1 MNDPLQL
8 GTVGLVIGALIAAA
22 KLIEWVHK
30 SDLKAMG
37 QFGRWGA
44 VGLFAL
50 SVPLLFGLLMNRR
63 WTEAIGLSAV
73 ILVAFAVYGPRILGQ
88 LRPRPPVAAEPGG
101 PGKRAEHK
109 GPTDA
114 AANEAEMVQ
123 RAIAVLEE
131 YLRRKTGV
139 AEQAPDARATPSRI
153 TDGRSEGAREG
164 RRQGN
169 GDGAH
174 LELPSPPPLSEGE
187 ALAVL
192 GLAPGA
198 EESEIQE
205 AHRRLIQMFHPDRGG
220 SEYFAVKL
228 NRAKEVL
235 LERPAQSSPSTS
247 AGPRKRSKRDTGQAD
262 SPRSRSNGR

>member
-30 SDLKAMG
+30 SDLKAIG

-88 LRPRPPVAAEPGG
+88 LRPRPPVAAQPGG
-101 PGKRAEHK
+101 SGKRAEHK
-109 GPTDA
+109 VPADA
-114 AANEAEMVQ
+114 AATEAEMVQ
-123 RAIAVLEE
+123 GAIAVLEE

-139 AEQAPDARATPSRI
+139 AEQAPDARATTSRI
-153 TDGRSEGAREG
+153 THGRSEGVREG

-169 GDGAH
+169 GDH

-187 ALAVL
+187 ALSVL

-198 EESEIQE
+198 AESEIHE

-235 LERPAQSSPSTS
+235 LERPAKSSPESS
-247 AGPRKRSKRDTGQAD
+247 AGARKRTKRDTGQAD

>member
-30 SDLKAMG
+30 SDLKAIG

-109 GPTDA
+109 APADA
-114 AANEAEMVQ
+114 AANEAEMVK
-123 RAIAVLEE
+123 RAIAVLRPAESID
-131 YLRRKTGV
+131 LVIANAGDSNICILVGNGTGGFGAPINFATGPSDHSPTV
-139 AEQAPDARATPSRI
+139 ADLNHDGQIDLEDARFLYDEIEQMLGEPDS
-153 TDGRSEGAREG
+153 ARF
-164 RRQGN
+164 QG
-169 GDGAH
+169 GMGYYPGTAAH
-174 LELPSPPPLSEGE
+174 PPF
-187 ALAVL
+187 V
-192 GLAPGA
+192 
-198 EESEIQE
+198 
-205 AHRRLIQMFHPDRGG
+205 HVDVRGTAARWKG
-220 SEYFAVKL
+220 
-228 NRAKEVL
+228 
-235 LERPAQSSPSTS
+235 
-247 AGPRKRSKRDTGQAD
+247 
-262 SPRSRSNGR
+262 